1 MKSFNEILELAKR
14 KGPKKISVAAA
25 HDEDVLKA
33 VKRALDENIASP
45 ILVGD
50 EDKIREISKNI
61 GLNLHNISVINIKD
75 DKESSRKAVSLV
87 SSGDADIVMKGLVDT
102 SIILSAVLDK
112 EIGLRTGNILSHVAV
127 FETENYHKLLFI
139 TDAAM
144 NIAPNADE
152 KRQILE
158 NVLTLTHSLDLKNP
172 KVAVVCAKEKVN
184 SKMQSTLDAQV
195 LVELNHQGIIT
206 GCIVEGPFGLDNAIS
221 KAAAEHK
228 GIKGEVAGDADILL
242 MPNIEAGNVLYK
254 ALTYFANSENAGII
268 LGASSPIVLTS
279 RADSDKAKL
288 NSIAL
293 AVLCASKKKGE

>member
-293 AVLCASKKKGE
+293 AVLIASKKKGE

>member
-293 AVLCASKKKGE
+293 AVLSASKKKGE